1 MVSPGLMVTFF
12 FTMAAMAAAALDLD
26 DLRLLEQFKAA
37 LPNDTALAGWNSGNG
52 VCSFPGVD
60 CKNGRVTSVSL
71 IGVKLN
77 ANFSSVASTLL
88 HLSSVEAITV
98 RDANI
103 SGELSALSQVECG
116 EKLSLLDLSGNYIS
130 GEVPAFINCSG
141 LEYLD
146 LSGNLV
152 SGSIAVGVLSG
163 CGSLRSLNL
172 SGNHLVGAFP
182 TDIAHLTSLTA
193 LNLSSNNF
201 SGEIPGKA
209 FVNLSK
215 LKTLSLSF
223 NYFNGSIPGVVTMFP
238 ELETLELGSNLL
250 SGTIPAT
257 LCSSNTSSKLQV
269 LYLQNNYI
277 TGGIPE
283 AISNC
288 AGLVSLDL
296 SLNYINGQIPSSIG
310 MLTGL
315 RDMVLWQ
322 NALEGEIP
330 AALSRMLALEKLIL
344 DYNALSGNIPS
355 SLANCTELKWVSL
368 ASNRLSG
375 PLPAWF
381 SRFVKLQILRLGN
394 NSFSGVIPPE
404 LGDCRSLLWLDLSG
418 NQLKGHIP
426 SELAKQSGKMEPQIL
441 PAQLGYLRND
451 ELREYQCHGKGSLL
465 DLTGVRRGD
474 LSRMPSRKACNFT
487 SMYLGMLYPD
497 IKNNFSMIFLDLS
510 FNQLD
515 SEIPKDLGSMYYL
528 LVMNLGHNSL
538 SGEIPDDLGAANH
551 LAVLDLSHNML
562 EGLIPNSLSTLSLSE
577 INLSNNSV
585 LETQQTKSHKRQV
598 SLVGITVAT
607 FSLLLF
613 ALLTC
618 LCQMKRPEAH
628 NNANGALR
636 LQGNLFSIWNF
647 DGGDV
652 YKQIVEAT
660 ENFDEKYCIG
670 RGGRGSVYEAQ
681 LPTGEIF
688 AVKKILKTQDDSLK
702 NEKLFSHEIE
712 ALVQIRHRN
721 VVKLYGYCSTDQ
733 DKFLIYEYMERGS
746 LSRILMDK
754 NCAVDLDWNKRLNI
768 ARDVAH
774 ALSYLHHDCS
784 SPVVHRDVTS
794 NNVLI
799 DMQFRACISDFG
811 LAKIMSLD
819 ASSCTSKLAGTV
831 GYLAPELA
839 YMVRVTEKCDVYSFG
854 VVILEL
860 FMGSHPGD
868 FLSALLS
875 TTKKNTSLKDLLDTR
890 LPLPQGEGAREIFVL
905 FMVALQCLDPNPGTR
920 PTMLSASQKLSAGP
934 TTGDFDYLH
943 TDIMD
948 TGTFVH

>member
-77 ANFSSVASTLL
+77 ASSVASTLL

-381 SRFVKLQILRLGN
+381 SRF
-394 NSFSGVIPPE
+394 
-404 LGDCRSLLWLDLSG
+404 
-418 NQLKGHIP
+418 
-426 SELAKQSGKMEPQIL
+426 MEPQIL

-515 SEIPKDLGSMYYL
+515 SEIPKDLGNMYYL

-577 INLSNNSV
+577 INLSNNRLSGMIPQLGSLATFPAISFENNSGLCGFPLPPCKQSV

-598 SLVGITVAT
+598 SLVGFTVAT

-721 VVKLYGYCSTDQ
+721 VVKLYRYCSTDQ

-811 LAKIMSLD
+811 LAKIMSLG

-875 TTKKNTSLKDLLDTR
+875 TTKKSTSLKDLLDTR
-890 LPLPQGEGAREIFVL
+890 LPLPQGEVAREIFVL

-934 TTGDFDYLH
+934 TTVDFDYLH